1 MTIFQK
7 RLKVLRTERSLT
19 QGELGKVM
27 NLSTSG
33 ISNYENGYSTPDFE
47 MLKKLADYFEVSVD
61 YLMGASNMRQSPEG
75 VTRIGVVGKIEAGI
89 PMEAIQEYIDWEEI
103 PESLAKTGEFFALQ
117 IQGHSMEPKM
127 SPGDVVI
134 VRRQECVENGE
145 IAIVM
150 VNGNDATIKRVK
162 YTDSGIMLIPSNPTY
177 EPIFY
182 TPEQVEELPVKI
194 LGKVVEL
201 RAKF

>member
-1 MTIFQK
+1 MNKFGK
-7 RLKVLRTERSLT
+7 RLKMLRTERRMT
-19 QGELGKVM
+19 QEELGKAM
-27 NLSTSG
+27 NLSKSS
-33 ISNYENGYSTPDFE
+33 ISNYETGFNTPDIN
-47 MLKKLADYFEVSVD
+47 MVRTLADYFNVSID
-61 YLMGASNMRQSPEG
+61 FLAGESNFKKYPSE
-75 VTRIGVVGKIEAGI
+75 VTRIGVIGKIEAGI

-103 PESLAKTGEFFALQ
+103 PESLANTGEFFALQ

-134 VRRQECVENGE
+134 VRKQEYVENGE

-150 VNGNDATIKRVK
+150 VNGNDATIKRVRC
-162 YTDSGIMLIPSNPTY
+162 TDSGIMLIPSNPTY

>member
-1 MTIFQK
+1 MTQ
-7 RLKVLRTERSLT
+7 E
-19 QGELGKVM
+19 ELGKAM
-27 NLSTSG
+27 NLSKSS
-33 ISNYENGYSTPDFE
+33 ISNYETGFNTPDIN
-47 MLKKLADYFEVSVD
+47 MVRTLADYFHVSID
-61 YLMGASNMRQSPEG
+61 FLAGESNFKKYPSE
-75 VTRIGVVGKIEAGI
+75 VTRIGVIGKIEAGI

-103 PESLAKTGEFFALQ
+103 PESLANTGEFFALQ

-134 VRRQECVENGE
+134 VRRQEYVENGE